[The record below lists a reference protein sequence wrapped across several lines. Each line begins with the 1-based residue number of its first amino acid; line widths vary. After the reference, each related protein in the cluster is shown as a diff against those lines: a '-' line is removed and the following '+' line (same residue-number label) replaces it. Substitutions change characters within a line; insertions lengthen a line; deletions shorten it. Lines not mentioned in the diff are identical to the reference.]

1 MRPFP
6 GLRPFD
12 FEDRDFFFGREDQ
25 IYSLYRL
32 LEHSRFIAVVGS
44 SGSGKS
50 SLVRAGLLPVIDEES
65 QGQGG
70 RKWRFATLHPGDAP
84 IKALA
89 SAVTSL
95 AQDSGEDS
103 EIRHERTLFTLRR
116 SSFGL
121 AKALDE
127 IPNLAGKS
135 VLLVVD
141 QFEELF
147 RYATS
152 SARDRTAGALW
163 RDEATNFVQLLLEAT
178 RSRSSSVY
186 VLITMRSDF
195 IGDCSQFHGLPEAV
209 SAAQFLVPSMTR
221 DQREDVIRKPVE
233 KAGASIDSTLVEV
246 LLNDAG
252 SEMDQL
258 PVLQHCLAR
267 LWDRAKAA
275 NDDDASRHLG
285 LAEYRAIGGIS
296 GALSQHADEVMASLP
311 GLELAVEQ
319 VFRALSEIDKES
331 RATRR
336 ALPYSSLLAETGVGK
351 RDLLR
356 VLDRFRADDCSFIL
370 PSLSAVPLLL
380 GHTRVDVVHEALL
393 RRWERISAEQ
403 PHVLDG
409 RMHTGWL
416 AAEAADGRFYR
427 ALLALLE
434 TESASNAVTLP
445 LDQVEARW
453 HWWKSRPRTE
463 AWAERYGGRLASVEK
478 LFQDS
483 LAALATDRARQEE
496 AERRER
502 EQERRKIEAEEAAKR
517 ERLQHE
523 AEVDRMRAE
532 AAQRLTHRTRI
543 AAFAMSL
550 IALLAI
556 VLAVFAWHQK
566 QLAIAKTFT
575 AITATGKADAATKI
589 AQQQKTR
596 ADTEANIATTKAQ
609 LAAVSAAHAMV
620 ETKLAKAALANAQQ
634 QSELAVQQ
642 RKLADQQRTIAQN
655 RTEQALAARS
665 QVFLQRGRQALLD
678 GDDNNAALL
687 LAAAYS
693 GDSHNPVLQ
702 LLLQQALE
710 KLQIRPKPISAHD
723 DLITALAFNPKRNDD
738 QIATASTDG
747 SVKLWSGTGH
757 LIHEFRDQKDLI
769 TALAFDPA
777 GRYLVSVGRDGSA
790 KLHDLAGVTL
800 GSDPPPIALLD
811 VKDQLEGH
819 VGRINSV
826 VFSHSGTRIL
836 TSGSDGM
843 VKVWNASNGKMLTEW
858 NGAALGVEINDALFS
873 PNDQILA
880 ACAADGS
887 LTVWNAATGV
897 QIGTKTLSSK
907 SPLVHLAI
915 SPNGKSVVAGA
926 LDGTILTFDV
936 DTNQSNELHY
946 QHAAINAVSF
956 DMTGERVVSASDDGS
971 ILLLDAASGEVQ
983 KTLPARPGTPAA
995 LTATFNPS
1003 SNGFET
1009 TYADGSVSFW
1019 TQEGDPIAVLR
1030 APTGE
1035 AVVASFSPDGS
1046 VLATGSE
1053 HGKVYLWQ
1061 LPAALARDD
1070 FSHHGAIDSIEFDR
1084 AGRRMLTASQDGTA
1098 ALWRVEREPRMQ
1110 HVLPHTPGQ
1119 AWVVGAHFSADTQR
1133 MVTVGGDAVKIW
1145 NTASSNAGP
1154 LATIR
1159 TTEPL
1164 KRFTQAAFVGRSYK
1178 VIVAQTDTSLTSP
1191 VYTTNG
1197 WMVWSGDGARE
1208 LAKEPGWLTGIRE
1221 LDLTDDGNFVLSISA
1236 SGYAFFCPTDGA
1248 DSCRQ
1253 WTSASEGISAHDRFV
1268 IGGAGGM
1275 IHIVDRDGNQISQWA
1290 SDDKR
1295 VLAFA
1300 ISADGEWLASA
1311 GTGGSPGAIWDLA
1324 QRGQSHVPL
1333 RGGEGEIESATFSPG
1348 TGIFLLA
1355 TASDGTAKL
1364 WDRESGNLVASAS
1377 VPGSRATIA
1386 AFTPDG
1392 SEVIIGAQNGG
1403 IFIWPILG
1411 GVSNSRDVA
1420 ERVLR
1425 ETDRSGL
1432 SDPLVSQAI
1441 GVLQQAARN
1450 GH

>member
-127 IPNLAGKS
+127 VPNLTGKS

-152 SARDRTAGALW
+152 SARDRVAGALW

-186 VLITMRSDF
+186 LLITMRSDF

-209 SAAQFLVPSMTR
+209 SAAQFLVPSLTR

-275 NDDDASRHLG
+275 SDDDASRHLG
-285 LAEYRAIGGIS
+285 LTEYRALGGIS

-319 VFRALSEIDKES
+319 IFRALSEIDKEG

-351 RDLLR
+351 RDLVR
-356 VLDRFRADDCSFIL
+356 VLDRFRADDCSFLL

-380 GHTRVDVVHEALL
+380 GDTRVDVVHEALL

-403 PHVLDG
+403 PHILDG
-409 RMHTGWL
+409 RMQTGWL

-483 LAALATDRARQEE
+483 LAALAADRARQEE

-532 AAQRLTHRTRI
+532 SAQRLTHRTRI

-550 IALLAI
+550 VALLAV

-566 QLAIAKTFT
+566 QVADEKTFIAIA
-575 AITATGKADAATKI
+575 ATGKAGTATKI
-589 AQQQKTR
+589 AQQQKKR
-596 ADTEANIATTKAQ
+596 ADREANIATTKAQ
-609 LAAVSAAHAMV
+609 LAAVSAEHAMV
-620 ETKLAKAALANAQQ
+620 ETKLAKAALAKAQQ

-655 RTEQALAARS
+655 RTEQALTARS

-678 GDDNNAALL
+678 GDDNDAALL

-693 GDSHNPVLQ
+693 GDSQNPVLQ

-723 DLITALAFNPKRNDD
+723 DLITALAFNPDKNED

-747 SVKLWSGTGH
+747 SVKLWSGTGR

-769 TALAFDPA
+769 TALAFDPS

-800 GSDPPPIALLD
+800 GSDPPAIALLD

-819 VGRINSV
+819 VGRVNSV
-826 VFSHSGTRIL
+826 IFSHSGTRIL

-843 VKVWNASNGKMLTEW
+843 VKVWNATNGKMLTEW
-858 NGAALGVEINDALFS
+858 NGAALGVGINDASFS
-873 PNDQILA
+873 RDDRIVA

-887 LTVWNAATGV
+887 LTVWNSDTGA
-897 QIGTKTLSSK
+897 QIGSTTVSSK
-907 SPLVHLAI
+907 SPLVHIAI
-915 SPNGKSVVAGA
+915 SPSGKSVVAGA
-926 LDGTILTFDV
+926 LDGTILSFDV
-936 DTNQSNELHY
+936 DTKQSNELHY

-956 DMTGERVVSASDDGS
+956 DMTGERVVSASDDGT
-971 ILLLDAASGEVQ
+971 ILLLDAASGEPQ
-983 KTLPARPGTPAA
+983 KILPARPGTPAA
-995 LTATFNPS
+995 LTASFNPS

-1009 TYADGSVSFW
+1009 TYADGSVNFW

-1030 APTGE
+1030 TPTGE

-1061 LPAALARDD
+1061 LPAAIARND
-1070 FSHHGAIDSIEFDR
+1070 FSHRGAIDSIEFDR
-1084 AGRRMLTASQDGTA
+1084 AGRSMLTASQDGTA
-1098 ALWRVEREPRMQ
+1098 ALWRVERELRMQ
-1110 HVLPHTPGQ
+1110 RVLPHTPGQ
-1119 AWVVGAHFSADTQR
+1119 AWVVAAHFSADSR
-1133 MVTVGGDAVKIW
+1133 RIVTAGGDAVKIW
-1145 NTASSNAGP
+1145 DTTSVGARP
-1154 LATIR
+1154 LTTIR
-1159 TTEPL
+1159 TTGPL
-1164 KRFTQAAFVGRSYK
+1164 KRFTQAAFVGRSHN

-1191 VYTTNG
+1191 VYKTNG
-1197 WMVWSGDGARE
+1197 WTVWSGDGVR
-1208 LAKEPGWLTGIRE
+1208 LFKEPGWLTGIRE

-1236 SGYAFFCPTDGA
+1236 NGYAFFCPTDGA
-1248 DSCRQ
+1248 DSCRE
-1253 WTSASEGISAHDRFV
+1253 WTSASEGISARDRFV
-1268 IGGAGGM
+1268 VGGAGGG
-1275 IHIVDRDGNQISQWA
+1275 IHVVDRDGNEISHWS

-1300 ISADGEWLASA
+1300 ISADDKWLASG

-1324 QRGQSHVPL
+1324 QHGQRHVPL
-1333 RGGEGEIESATFSPG
+1333 GGGAGEIESAAFSPG
-1348 TGIFLLA
+1348 SGVFLLG

-1364 WDRESGNLVASAS
+1364 WDRESGNLVASVS
-1377 VPGSRATIA
+1377 VPGSRATA
-1386 AFTPDG
+1386 ATFTPDG
-1392 SEVIIGAQNGG
+1392 SAVVIGAQNGG

-1411 GVSNSRDVA
+1411 RLSNPHDVA
-1420 ERVLR
+1420 KRVLR

-1450 GH
+1450 GQ